1 MLYKL
6 EIRSKLLLSGQ
17 NSVDAFLETN
27 NACLD
32 IGKAAMAA
40 VLLQYESQEVLWNY
54 NANNWMRYLFERMRA
69 PTLDGF
75 AENKVSFVIFNF
87 DRSLDHFL
95 FTPLKNTS
103 EGSSETDC
111 AKVLGEISHNSLAR
125 STWLSALAE
134 CKVVK
139 ALLN

>member
-54 NANNWMRYLFERMRA
+54 NANNWMRYLFERIA
-69 PTLDGF
+69 PPHLTGSP
-75 AENKVSFVIFNF
+75 KTKC
-87 DRSLDHFL
+87 RSLLLILTDPWIIFCSRRSR
-95 FTPLKNTS
+95 TPTK
-103 EGSSETDC
+103 
-111 AKVLGEISHNSLAR
+111 AR
-125 STWLSALAE
+125 ARQT
-134 CKVVK
+134 VPRY
-139 ALLN
+139 